1 MAIRFVRGAGSVVD
15 PAAFSFA
22 ASGVIKVNQ
31 LVDRFGSNG
40 TGGAV
45 VAPTV
50 ATSTTTMVFGVG
62 MTYVQGASDTYANV
76 IPLTRDQLWEVDCAN
91 AASTAQLGIRHA
103 LSASDRG
110 VIHNTI
116 TDIGAAAAK
125 ATRMTGIFEALAMT
139 SLTTGSGKL
148 IGRFLP
154 DPGPVVAD
162 AQT

>member
-1 MAIRFVRGAGSVVD
+1 MAIRFVRGSGDTVD

-22 ASGVIKVNQ
+22 ASGVIRPNN

-45 VAPTV
+45 IAPT
-50 ATSTTTMVFGVG
+50 TSGSTTTMVFGVAQG
-62 MTYVQGASDTYANV
+62 YVQGASDTYVNV
-76 IPLTRDQLWEVDCAN
+76 IPLSFDQLWEVDCAN
-91 AASTAQLGIRHA
+91 AATTAQLGIRHA

-110 VIHNTI
+110 VIHNTA
-116 TDIGAAAAK
+116 TDIGAAAAV
-125 ATRMTGIFEALAMT
+125 ATRMTAIFEAFAMT

-154 DPGPVVAD
+154 GPGPVA
-162 AQT
+162 AGTQT

>member
-1 MAIRFVRGAGSVVD
+1 MAIRFVRGAGHTAD
-15 PAAFSFA
+15 PAAVSLA

-45 VAPTV
+45 VTPTTS
-50 ATSTTTMVFGVG
+50 ASTTTMIFGVG
-62 MTYVQGASDTYANV
+62 MTYAQGASDTYVNV
-76 IPLTRDQLWEVDCAN
+76 IPISRDQLWEVDCAN
-91 AASTAQLGIRHA
+91 AATTAQLGIRHA

-110 VIHNTI
+110 VIHNTA
-116 TDIGAAAAK
+116 TDIGANAAK
-125 ATRMTGIFEALAMT
+125 ATRMTAIFEALAMS

-154 DPGPVVAD
+154 DAGPVVAD

>member
-1 MAIRFVRGAGSVVD
+1 MAIRFVRGHGGVQD
-15 PAAFSFA
+15 PSAFSFP
-22 ASGVIKVNQ
+22 ASGVIKINQ
-31 LVDRFGSNG
+31 AVERALNG

-45 VAPTV
+45 VAPAV
-50 ATSTTTMVFGVG
+50 STTTSTAIFGVALS
-62 MTYVQGASDTYANV
+62 YAQGASDTYVNV
-76 IPLTRDQLWEVDCAN
+76 IPFNRDQLWEVDCAN

-110 VIHNTI
+110 VIHNTA
-116 TDIGAAAAK
+116 TDIGSNAAV

-154 DPGPVVAD
+154 DQGPNVGPS
-162 AQT
+162 QT